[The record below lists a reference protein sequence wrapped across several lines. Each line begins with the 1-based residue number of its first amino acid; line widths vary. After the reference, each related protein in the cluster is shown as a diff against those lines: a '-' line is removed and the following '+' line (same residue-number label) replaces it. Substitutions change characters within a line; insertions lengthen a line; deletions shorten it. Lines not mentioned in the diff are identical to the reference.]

1 MDLLNA
7 FILGIVEGITEFL
20 PVSSTGHLILAERF
34 LQLPA
39 SEFWKSFTVFIQLG
53 AILAV
58 LLLYWRK
65 LLLNWL
71 TLKKIALAFLPTAIV
86 GLALYP
92 FIKQYLLGSVEVVLL
107 ALGLGGAALI
117 IFEKKHKSSSLA
129 VADITAI
136 SYPQSLL
143 IGLAQSL
150 AVIPGVSRA
159 AATILGGLA
168 LGISRTTI
176 VEFSFLL
183 AIPTMAAAT
192 GLDLLKSGWA
202 FSPSEWGILMI
213 GFITSFLAALVA
225 VRWLLRFVATHDF
238 QSFGWYR
245 IALALL
251 TWFIFLK

>member
-1 MDLLNA
+1 MELLNA

-39 SEFWKSFTVFIQLG
+39 TEFWKSFTVFIQLG

-71 TLKKIALAFLPTAIV
+71 MLKKIALAFLPTAIV

-92 FIKQYLLGSVEVVLL
+92 VIKQYLLGSVEVVLL
-107 ALGLGGAALI
+107 ALGLGGIALI
-117 IFEKKHKSSSLA
+117 IFEKKNKSSSSA
-129 VADITAI
+129 VANITAI

-202 FSPSEWGILMI
+202 FNPSEWGILMI
-213 GFITSFLAALVA
+213 GFITSFLAAWVA

-245 IALALL
+245 IALAFVAWL
-251 TWFIFLK
+251 IFFK